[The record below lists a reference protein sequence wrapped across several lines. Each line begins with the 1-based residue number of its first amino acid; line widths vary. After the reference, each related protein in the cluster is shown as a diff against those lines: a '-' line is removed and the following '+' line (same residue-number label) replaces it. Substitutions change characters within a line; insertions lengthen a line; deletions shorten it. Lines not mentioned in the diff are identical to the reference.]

1 MKRLLLAAAV
11 LPLPYTLN
19 LTGEAPFYA
28 KQGLPDCLGVARED
42 LIRQRNIVAA
52 TCARDGGRL
61 RDGQVT
67 ETLVEGVHCTAVLP
81 LTCES
86 PDASSSESQAP
97 RSFTPEAPKA

>member
-1 MKRLLLAAAV
+1 MKRLLLAAAA

-28 KQGLPDCLGVARED
+28 KQGVPGCLVVARED

-52 TCARDGGRL
+52 GCARDGGRL

-81 LTCES
+81 LTCED
-86 PDASSSESQAP
+86 PADPSSEGRAP
-97 RSFTPEAPKA
+97 RSFTPDAPKA